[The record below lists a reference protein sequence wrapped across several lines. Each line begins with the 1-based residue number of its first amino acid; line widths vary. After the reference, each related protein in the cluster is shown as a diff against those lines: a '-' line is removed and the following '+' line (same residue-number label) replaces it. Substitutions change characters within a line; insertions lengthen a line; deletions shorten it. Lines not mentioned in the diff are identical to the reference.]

1 MVKTI
6 SAILVPTDYS
16 TCTSEAIG
24 WAVSLALPLGAKL
37 LLLHVIRRE
46 IADEMLSIPGMN
58 WEILVQREKKA
69 LIELYRDWVRE
80 EEGASLLHETVVTSG
95 DPAEMIV
102 TTALERQVDLIV
114 IPTYGRKGLFVEDGE
129 SVSEKVVRMA
139 ACPVMTIQA
148 ACCDEPCL

>member
-16 TCTSEAIG
+16 TCTGEAIG
-24 WAVSLALPLGAKL
+24 WAVSLAVPLSANL

-46 IADEMLSIPGMN
+46 IADEMLSIPGMT
-58 WEILVQREKKA
+58 WEALVQQEKKA
-69 LIELYRDWVRE
+69 LIELYRNWVSE
-80 EEGASLLHETVVTSG
+80 EEGNSLLKETVVTVG
-95 DPAEMIV
+95 DPAEKIV
-102 TTALERQVDLIV
+102 TTALEKQVDLIV
-114 IPTYGRKGLFVEDGE
+114 IPTYGRKDPPAEGEE
-129 SVSEKVVRMA
+129 SVSEQVVRMA